1 MSDKAEMVVQRK
13 ENEFLSTAMTLPEI
27 VGQVKLIQEVM
38 ASVMQEGE
46 HYGIVP
52 GTKKRSLW
60 KSGAEK
66 LCMVFRLAPRFES
79 QKEYDGKHLTVT
91 SRCILVHTPT
101 GREFGSGEGIC
112 STKEKKYAWRKDG
125 GKVVEN
131 GELPDLYNTIIKMAN
146 KRAHVAA
153 TLTATAAS
161 DIFTQDM
168 GDDAT
173 PPDKG
178 DGKKDEPKKVDAVV
192 KDAKAD
198 DKPEPKKPTE
208 PTAGTFRGKLVSVD
222 DLVLPGGRSAW
233 AINTA
238 HHTYKTTDKRYA
250 QLSKECIPVQRE
262 VAIAF
267 HRNGNGSDVI
277 DSMTLAELAV
287 A

>member
-1 MSDKAEMVVQRK
+1 MATTEMAPRR
-13 ENEFLSTAMTLPEI
+13 ENEFLSTAMTPAEI

-46 HYGIVP
+46 HYGVVP
-52 GTKKRSLW
+52 GTKKTSLW

-66 LCMVFRLAPRFES
+66 LCMVFRLAPMFES
-79 QKEYDGKHLTVT
+79 TREYDGKHLTVT
-91 SRCILVHTPT
+91 SRCTLVHTPT
-101 GREFGSGEGIC
+101 GRAVGSGEGIC

-168 GDDAT
+168 GKDDDDK
-173 PPDKG
+173 PDG
-178 DGKKDEPKKVDAVV
+178 DKKEEPKKVDAVV
-192 KDAKAD
+192 K
-198 DKPEPKKPTE
+198 EPKKAEEKAPKKPAPVE
-208 PTAGTFRGKLVSVD
+208 PTSGTFRGKIVSVD
-222 DLVLPGGRSAW
+222 DLVLPGGRAAW

-238 HHTYKTTDKRYA
+238 HNTYKTTDKRYA
-250 QLSKECIPVQRE
+250 ELSRECIPTQRE
-262 VAIAF
+262 VVIAH

-277 DSMTLAELAV
+277 DSITLAELAV
-287 A
+287 AG